1 MHFHSASV
9 TGTSWFEKQRLSR
22 RWTVIGIGLWLLL
35 VVVFGALVEYR
46 SAFLKRRMTDLDV
59 YLRAAWAVRSGADL
73 YAITDDNGWHYHYPP
88 LLAIVLAPL
97 ADAPVGYSR
106 AGMPPFWMSV
116 LLWYALSLG
125 CLAVAIESLSRA
137 LEEARQEP
145 GKPIVVGSVRWW
157 SVRLLPLLICL
168 PPVGHTLMRGQVNL
182 VLLCVLALMTSAY
195 LRRYSWRAG
204 FWLAAAI
211 CLKVI
216 PAFLLIYPIWR
227 RDFRSL
233 VACAIGLGLGL
244 GVIPAAV
251 FGPQRTIDYYREWD
265 RALRQPALGDGSDR
279 SRAKELIEITATDSQ
294 SYLAVLHNVVH
305 WERSTR
311 PNQATPL
318 LHLSH
323 WLIGAVLTV
332 ITLVA
337 SGFKAKGSR
346 EEELMFLGGLILMM
360 ILASPV
366 CHLHYFCLVMPMVMA
381 IVARLLQG
389 SLSYADLCLW
399 MLAWTAYLTVQIL
412 PHLPR
417 LEKLRDGGV
426 AMFAALLI
434 WIVAI
439 IFLFRSRPARLTM
452 ADRISGAAA

>member
-1 MHFHSASV
+1 MHFQSASV
-9 TGTSWFEKQRLSR
+9 ARASWFETWRLPR
-22 RWTVIGIGLWLLL
+22 RWMLTGLALWLF
-35 VVVFGALVEYR
+35 VIVVFGALVEYR

-97 ADAPVGYSR
+97 ADAPAGYNR
-106 AGMPPFWMSV
+106 AGMLPFWMSV
-116 LLWYALSLG
+116 LLWYALSVA
-125 CLAVAIESLSRA
+125 CLAVAMESPSRA
-137 LEEARQEP
+137 LEEARQQP
-145 GKPIVVGSVRWW
+145 GKPIVAGSLRWW
-157 SVRLLPLLICL
+157 SIRLVPLLVCL

-182 VLLCVLALMTSAY
+182 LLLCFLALMASAY
-195 LRRYSWRAG
+195 LRGQSWRAG
-204 FWLAAAI
+204 SWLAAAI

-233 VACAIGLGLGL
+233 VACAIGLVLGLGL
-244 GVIPAAV
+244 IPVAV
-251 FGPQRTIDYYREWD
+251 FGPQKTIAYYREWD

-294 SYLAVLHNVVH
+294 SYLAVLHNLLH

-311 PNQATPL
+311 PAQATPE

-332 ITLVA
+332 ITLA
-337 SGFKAKGSR
+337 AGGLKAKGSR

-360 ILASPV
+360 MLASPV
-366 CHLHYFCLVMPMVMA
+366 CHLHYFCLVIPMVMA
-381 IVARLLQG
+381 ITVRLLQG
-389 SLSYADLCLW
+389 SLGYTLMCLW
-399 MLAWTAYLTVQIL
+399 MLAGAAYLTVQIL
-412 PHLPR
+412 PQLPR

-426 AMFAALLI
+426 AMFAALLV

-439 IFLFRSRPARLTM
+439 IFLFRSGQVRATG